1 MKIIHCADI
10 HLDSKM
16 ESNLSRQQ
24 AAERNTE
31 IRESFCKMVQYA
43 AENGVEVI
51 MIAGDLFDT
60 KRVSSTTI
68 GCILD
73 LVTQNADID
82 FLYLRGNH
90 DEARHGF
97 FNQMPSNFKVFS
109 QQWQY
114 HRYGDVVIAGLELS
128 PQNCTGLYDTLTLD
142 GADINIVMLHGQEA
156 TQPGAENISIPALRN
171 KNIRYLALGHL
182 HSYKLQ
188 DLDHSGQYCYCGCL
202 EGRGFDEC
210 GEKGFV
216 LLDIQDHRLGSEFIP
231 FAHRKMHEVRVDISG
246 QLQANRIAAAML
258 DAARQISPKD
268 LVKFVLCGTYTVE
281 TNKDLVYLQNALS
294 SKFYFVKIADE
305 SKLLLEAASYE
316 NDISL
321 KGEFTRLVMG
331 SDLSDDHK
339 DIIICAGLQALSGE
353 EITL

>member
-16 ESNLSRQQ
+16 ESNLSRRQ
-24 AAERNTE
+24 AAERNVE
-31 IRESFCKMVQYA
+31 IRETFCKMVTYA

-51 MIAGDLFDT
+51 LIAGDLFDT
-60 KRVSSTTI
+60 KRVSSTSI

-73 LVTQNADID
+73 LVAQNPKID
-82 FLYLRGNH
+82 FLYLKGNH
-90 DEARHGF
+90 DEQLHSF
-97 FNQMPSNFKVFS
+97 FSRLPSNFKVFS
-109 QQWQY
+109 DAWQY
-114 HRYGDVVIAGLELS
+114 HRYGNVVIAGAELRE
-128 PQNCTGLYDTLTLD
+128 QNCN
-142 GADINIVMLHGQEA
+142 DIYASLNLRGEDMNIVTLHGQEA
-156 TQPGAENISIPALRN
+156 TQPGPDTVCIPSLRN

-188 DLDHSGQYCYCGCL
+188 PLDHSGQYCYCGCL

-216 LLDIQDHRLGSEFIP
+216 LLDIKDNRLRSEFVP
-231 FAHRKMHEVRVDISG
+231 FARRQMHEIRVDISN
-246 QLQANRIAAAML
+246 QVQVNRIAAAMV
-258 DAARQISPKD
+258 AAAEGISSAD
-268 LVKFVLCGTYTVE
+268 LIKFVLCGTYTAE
-281 TNKDLVYLQNALS
+281 TNKDLVYLQNTLS
-294 SKFYFVKIADE
+294 HKFYFVKIADE
-305 SKLLLEAASYE
+305 SKLLLEYAYYE

-331 SDLSDDHK
+331 SELSDEQK
-339 DIIICAGLQALSGE
+339 EQIICAGLQALSGE